1 MQMQN
6 LLHNSQAKVTG
17 NNIVMGTLSVTR
29 TCENQ
34 EGFSPNCECSISHGC
49 TQVRRNTYGT
59 SRSSVSEM
67 GRIIGEKAAI
77 IGRIWNRY
85 GAPGRYMNEIS
96 DAIF

>member
-1 MQMQN
+1 MQN
-6 LLHNSQAKVTG
+6 LFHNSQAKVTG
-17 NNIVMGTLSVTR
+17 NDTVVGTLSVPG
-29 TCENQ
+29 TCENR

-49 TQVRRNTYGT
+49 SHVRRNTYET
-59 SRSSVSEM
+59 SRSSVTEM